1 MEDYSDSR
9 WLKIANHLSKFYN
22 RELEKAA
29 TEAGLC
35 LSEGKLALFLH
46 NNPEVKQA
54 KEITII
60 RGFSKGY
67 VSQNVK
73 RLKEKGYIKSEVAS
87 DRRNHGLSI
96 CADKTDLIEIFAGR
110 QRSIL
115 AEIFKGVSGDEFR
128 ELQALLEKLES
139 NIPEDIKK

>member
-1 MEDYSDSR
+1 MEDYTGSR
-9 WLKIANHLSKFYN
+9 WLKMANHLFKFYN

-29 TEAGLC
+29 AEVGLS
-35 LSEGKLALFLH
+35 LSEGKLTLFLH

-73 RLKEKGYIKSEVAS
+73 RLRAKGYIRSEAGS
-87 DRRNHGLSI
+87 DRRNYELSI
-96 CADKTDLIEIFAGR
+96 CADKAVLIESFAGR
-110 QRSIL
+110 QRAIF
-115 AEIFKGVSGDEFR
+115 AEIFKGVSADEFR

>member
-1 MEDYSDSR
+1 MEDYTDSR

-22 RELEKAA
+22 QELEKAA
-29 TEAGLC
+29 AEVGLS
-35 LSEGKLALFLH
+35 LSEGKLTLFLH

-73 RLKEKGYIKSEVAS
+73 RLKEKGYIRSEAAS
-87 DRRNHGLSI
+87 DRRNYELSI
-96 CADKTDLIEIFAGR
+96 CADKTGLIETFAGR
-110 QRSIL
+110 QRAIL
-115 AEIFKGVSGDEFR
+115 AEIFKGVSADEFR